1 MTRPA
6 VSLLAAALVVFLAL
20 TPGWAQMLDAT
31 SEEEVIATLKALP
44 GCRDLDVANLQS
56 PPVCQEWSTQAA
68 SVACPP
74 ECGEFFEKVGAE
86 CLVNMGLFINE
97 LMGVTIPAEEYTQ
110 TEAFSAYPT
119 CAGSDWELAACPD
132 AQNCYAQTLAG
143 LSAQLSVE
151 SACATS
157 SSCGML
163 IAAMG
168 SECLA
173 DVSVGL
179 LNRTGLISSF
189 GSAEQAKE
197 LL

>member
-1 MTRPA
+1 MTFVESR
-6 VSLLAAALVVFLAL
+6 LHLACAL
-20 TPGWAQMLDAT
+20 Q
-31 SEEEVIATLKALP
+31 
-44 GCRDLDVANLQS
+44 
-56 PPVCQEWSTQAA
+56 
-68 SVACPP
+68 
-74 ECGEFFEKVGAE
+74 
-86 CLVNMGLFINE
+86 
-97 LMGVTIPAEEYTQ
+97 
-110 TEAFSAYPT
+110 EAFSAYPT